1 MVRRSIF
8 LGVLVAVAFAS
19 QAQAQSLPDMT
30 GLDLNAMNNAFNANL
45 NAAMAQSQSRIVA
58 QVLQSPDFQA
68 KYQAFLSQGG
78 QASPEQY
85 ALEYARFGGFTPE
98 GIARARASDAAD
110 AEKIGNAVQ
119 DMRQAEGDSADA
131 LAGAAASADRRA
143 SAVGNLLSGVAPMIN
158 PLNGQST
165 LMPTTGPLATSDP
178 ASGQTFVRD
187 PDNGNMFAQTPQGF
201 QQMTPDD
208 SGQE

>member
-68 KYQAFLSQGG
+68 KYQAFLGQGG

-98 GIARARASDAAD
+98 GIARGKVESKLLTRMGGKEWLS
-110 AEKIGNAVQ
+110 
-119 DMRQAEGDSADA
+119 
-131 LAGAAASADRRA
+131 AASRGVQREPHYQA
-143 SAVGNLLSGVAPMIN
+143 SQEVTYRG
-158 PLNGQST
+158 T
-165 LMPTTGPLATSDP
+165 L
-178 ASGQTFVRD
+178 
-187 PDNGNMFAQTPQGF
+187 PDL
-201 QQMTPDD
+201 
-208 SGQE
+208 